1 MACLLAT
8 IGTKVQWYV
17 VDTSRPGGISGF
29 SKGDFDLVDVLDL
42 EAVPGFGNKDT
53 AKKVAIAIA
62 IAIGLMTWRYVKIDG
77 PRRVL
82 TLIEA

>member
-42 EAVPGFGNKDT
+42 ETIPGFGNKDT
-53 AKKVAIAIA
+53 AKKVAK
-62 IAIGLMTWRYVKIDG
+62 AIGLTTWRYVKMDG
-77 PRRVL
+77 PRQVL